1 LNNDISK
8 LIQLEFN
15 LKNCENDSELFYSIV
30 NQTIEIIPYEQAIL
44 FGIDYS
50 SKLKV
55 EAISNIV
62 SVDSTSPFVQYNI
75 DLANTLLNLY
85 LTDEVK
91 LVNIHDLSKDIKE
104 QIKEY
109 SPQNIVWIPLKTIK
123 NNIEVEFYLMLFR
136 NEIFTKKEIELL
148 NYLASSYKYF
158 LFATKKNSFST
169 KLKNMKINNKYLKY
183 SLLGIVLAMF
193 IPIKMSVLAP
203 CEIQAKNPYVLTSPI
218 DGSIDEIK
226 VTSNEHVQ
234 KDKLLVKIKDID
246 LINSYEIAN
255 KKLDTVQ
262 AELHSMIQAGFY
274 DIDKKSQIS
283 RLETEVKLKEAE
295 LIYAK
300 SLLEKT
306 DIYSKVQGIV
316 IVDNPNEWK
325 GRPVITGEKILLIAN
340 PNEIEIKIML
350 SVKDALFLEEN
361 ANVKI
366 FLDNKIFETWNA
378 KISQIS
384 YKPQVSPENIVS
396 YKIIADLDDLKEN
409 ENIPKIGLRGTA
421 KIYSQEVTLFFYL
434 FRKPIT
440 SLRQLVAW

>member
-1 LNNDISK
+1 MNNDISK

-15 LKNCENDSELFYSIV
+15 LKNCENDNELFYSIV

-62 SVDSTSPFVQYNI
+62 SVDSTSPFVQYTL
-75 DLANTLLNLY
+75 DLANNLLNLY
-85 LTDEVK
+85 ITEEVK
-91 LVNIHDLSKDIKE
+91 LINQNDLQKDIKE

-109 SPQNIVWIPLKTIK
+109 SPKNIVWIPLKTIK
-123 NNIEVEFYLMLFR
+123 NNIEVEFYLVLLR
-136 NEIFTKKEIELL
+136 NEIFTQKEIELL

-158 LFATKKNSFST
+158 LFATKRDSFST
-169 KLKNMKINNKYLKY
+169 KLKNMKFNNKYFKY
-183 SLLGIVLAMF
+183 ALIAIFLAMF

-203 CEIQAKNPYVLTSPI
+203 CEIQAKNPYVVTSPI

-226 VTSNEHVQ
+226 VNSNEHIE
-234 KDKLLVKIKDID
+234 KEKLIIKIKDID
-246 LINSYEIAN
+246 LINTYEIAK

-262 AELHSMIQAGFY
+262 AELHSMKQAGFY
-274 DIDKKSQIS
+274 DADKKSQIN
-283 RLETEVKLKEAE
+283 RLESEVKLKEAE
-295 LIYAK
+295 LNYSK
-300 SLLEKT
+300 SLLQKT
-306 DIYSKVQGIV
+306 DIYSKAQGIV

-325 GRPVITGEKILLIAN
+325 GKPVITGEKILLIAN

-361 ANVKI
+361 ADVKI
-366 FLDNKIFETWNA
+366 FLDNKIIETWGA

-384 YKPQVSPENIVS
+384 YKPQVTPENIVS
-396 YKIIADLDDLKEN
+396 YKNIANFNDLKEN

-421 KIYSQEVTLFFYL
+421 KIYSQEVSLFFYL

-440 SLRQLVAW
+440 TLRQLVAW

>member
-15 LKNCENDSELFYSIV
+15 LKNCENDNELFYSIV

-62 SVDSTSPFVQYNI
+62 SVDSTSPFVQYTL
-75 DLANTLLNLY
+75 DLANNLLNLY
-85 LTDEVK
+85 ITEEVK
-91 LVNIHDLSKDIKE
+91 LINQNDLQKDIKE

-109 SPQNIVWIPLKTIK
+109 SPKNIVWIPLKTIK
-123 NNIEVEFYLMLFR
+123 NNIEVEFYLVLLR
-136 NEIFTKKEIELL
+136 NEIFTQKEIELL

-158 LFATKKNSFST
+158 LFATKRDSFST
-169 KLKNMKINNKYLKY
+169 KLKNMKFNNKYFKY
-183 SLLGIVLAMF
+183 ALIAIFLAMF

-203 CEIQAKNPYVLTSPI
+203 CEIQAKNPYVVTSPI

-226 VTSNEHVQ
+226 VNSNEHIE
-234 KDKLLVKIKDID
+234 KEKLIIKIKDID
-246 LINSYEIAN
+246 LINTYEIAK

-262 AELHSMIQAGFY
+262 AELHSMKQAGFY
-274 DIDKKSQIS
+274 DADKKSQIN
-283 RLETEVKLKEAE
+283 RLESEVKLKEAE
-295 LIYAK
+295 LNYSK
-300 SLLEKT
+300 SLLQKT
-306 DIYSKVQGIV
+306 DIYSKAQGIV

-325 GRPVITGEKILLIAN
+325 GKPVITGEKILLIAN

-361 ANVKI
+361 ADVKI
-366 FLDNKIFETWNA
+366 FLDNKIFETWGA

-384 YKPQVSPENIVS
+384 YKPQVTPENIVS
-396 YKIIADLDDLKEN
+396 YKIIANFNDLKEN

-421 KIYSQEVTLFFYL
+421 KIYSQEVSLFFYL

-440 SLRQLVAW
+440 TLRQLVAW

>member
-1 LNNDISK
+1 MSNDISK

-15 LKNCENDSELFYSIV
+15 LKNCENDNELFYSIV

-44 FGIDYS
+44 FGTDYS

-62 SVDSTSPFVQYNI
+62 SVDATSPFVQYTL
-75 DLANTLLNLY
+75 DLANNLLNLY
-85 LTDEVK
+85 ITEEVK
-91 LVNIHDLSKDIKE
+91 LVNQTDLAKDIKQ

-123 NNIEVEFYLMLFR
+123 NNIEVEFYLILLR
-136 NEIFTKKEIELL
+136 NEIFTQKEIELL

-158 LFATKKNSFST
+158 LFATKRDSFST
-169 KLKNMKINNKYLKY
+169 KLKNMKFNNKYFKY
-183 SLLGIVLAMF
+183 GLLAIFLAMF
-193 IPIKMSVLAP
+193 LPVKMSVLAP
-203 CEIQAKNPYVLTSPI
+203 CEIQAKNPYVVTSPI

-226 VTSNEHVQ
+226 VSSNEYIE
-234 KDKLLVKIKDID
+234 KDKLIVKIKDVD
-246 LINSYEIAN
+246 LINTYEISK

-262 AELHSMIQAGFY
+262 AELHSMKQAGFY
-274 DIDKKSQIS
+274 DVDKKSQIN
-283 RLETEVKLKEAE
+283 RLESEVKLKEAE
-295 LIYAK
+295 LNYSK

-306 DIYSKVQGIV
+306 DIYSKTNGIV

-325 GRPVITGEKILLIAN
+325 GKPVITGEKILLIAN

-350 SVKDALFLEEN
+350 SVKDALFLKEN
-361 ANVKI
+361 ADVKI
-366 FLDNKIFETWNA
+366 FLDNKIFETWDA
-378 KISQIS
+378 KINQIS
-384 YKPQVSPENIVS
+384 YKPQVTPENIVS
-396 YKIIADLDDLKEN
+396 YKIIANFNDLKQN
-409 ENIPKIGLRGTA
+409 DTIPKIGLRGTA

-440 SLRQLVAW
+440 NLRQLVAW